1 MVLRKLAMAL
11 LSLGVV
17 LPGLTHALAL
27 REVKTKSALGEPFSA
42 EIELSDLGDLTDQ
55 DIKVGLAQAEDFER
69 LGIEQVYILS
79 ELRFD
84 VIVNQGGRS
93 YIKITTYKRM
103 TEPFLDFIV
112 RVSWPNNMRLQQVTA
127 LLDPP
132 VSKMTRT
139 AEQPAPPVV
148 VQAPPVIQPV
158 VPAIPVLDTV
168 AATPSNE
175 RSYQVKT
182 NDTLWS
188 VARRVRPSPAI
199 SVSQMMKVL
208 HKANPQAF
216 IANNINLLK
225 DGQVLRV
232 PSLMDTQSTSSNK
245 FAAQGKVTPLQG
257 QTPNKPLAQQQIDT
271 TAHAKVVEK
280 AVATPRVQMKL
291 VAAVASQSKNTDI
304 SNTGSQNIET
314 KSSGST
320 HGSGSSS
327 VANGSGKVQAV
338 TKHNHKLSKELADLE
353 SKLKLNDKK
362 IAMQNAKL
370 AHLEAQLKA
379 RRLAAEQAKHH
390 DKKTDLDKK
399 AVATLACAVAM
410 QSLFST
416 DAKAAEEATTV
427 APATPAKTEGG
438 SAMMPIIGV
447 GALIVVIALIFFFKG
462 KAKKEQPPVRPTAPT
477 PPATK
482 PQVAAEKPA
491 VATPVAKP
499 VEPAKPQDPLEEV
512 RPYLEMERYPQAVG
526 ILTKALVQHP
536 DRADLHLKLLEI
548 FARQKDRTSFNDQY
562 AKLETVGDLDAIVAA
577 DKLKNQFPE
586 EVKPA
591 APNKDGTLEFTATP
605 KVAEPVVEEA
615 PAISLDDLENDFKL
629 SLSQPNLKALDIPL
643 APDPIEL
650 QRPEVE
656 SVPAEEA
663 KISELDSLLD
673 GGLEFK
679 FDKPEE
685 VVATEFTIDEPVVE
699 SKMDLD
705 FSFDTPAAEEAKP
718 SIDIG
723 TGLSLDSLDDFLSEH
738 KAEPEVVAPEVT
750 PAANL
755 DFEQELAKFKDEKE
769 PEPEVNLTEGFEL
782 EEFKFD
788 DSSAKE
794 NDLGFDVADA
804 DFSIDEQPVVE
815 ETMDFNLDVDAP
827 SVDLSDMVANFDKEE
842 LAQDIDLPDDLGFD
856 DVDVSVSSDDVV
868 AELDKEFSFLATT
881 DENSTRLELARAY
894 MEMGDRL
901 GARDLLEEVVAEGSG
916 AQKTEAQGI
925 LMRIG

>member
-27 REVKTKSALGEPFSA
+27 REVKTTSALGEPFSA
-42 EIELSDLGDLTDQ
+42 ELELSDLGDLTDQ
-55 DIKVGLAQAEDFER
+55 DIKVGLAQPEDFER

-79 ELRFD
+79 ELRFE

-112 RVSWPNNMRLQQVTA
+112 RVSWPNNTRLQQVTA

-139 AEQPAPPVV
+139 AVQPAPPVI

-158 VPAIPVLDTV
+158 APVMPAMEAV

-232 PSLMDTQSTSSNK
+232 PSLMDTQSTNGSK
-245 FAAQGKVTPLQG
+245 FAAQGTATPLQG
-257 QTPNKPLAQQQIDT
+257 QAANKPLAQQQIDT
-271 TAHAKVVEK
+271 TAHAKAVEK
-280 AVATPRVQMKL
+280 VVSTPRVQMKL
-291 VAAVASQSKNTDI
+291 VAPVASQSKNADI
-304 SNTGSQNIET
+304 SNASPQNTEAKPT
-314 KSSGST
+314 QGLGT
-320 HGSGSSS
+320 SS
-327 VANGSGKVQAV
+327 VASGSGKVQKA
-338 TKHNHKLSKELADLE
+338 TKSNHKLSKELADLE
-353 SKLKLNDKK
+353 NKLKLNDKK

-427 APATPAKTEGG
+427 APVTPAKSQG
-438 SAMMPIIGV
+438 SGAMMPIIGV
-447 GALIVVIALIFFFKG
+447 GALIVVIALIFFIKG
-462 KAKKEQPPVRPTAPT
+462 KAKKQQPPARPVAPT
-477 PPATK
+477 PPVAK
-482 PQVAAEKPA
+482 PQAAKPA
-491 VATPVAKP
+491 VATPAAKP
-499 VEPAKPQDPLEEV
+499 VEPEKPQDPLEEV

-526 ILTKALVQHP
+526 LLTKALVQFP
-536 DRADLHLKLLEI
+536 DRADIHVKLLEI
-548 FARQKDRTSFNDQY
+548 FAKQKDRASFNEQY

-586 EVKPA
+586 EVKPV
-591 APNKDGTLEFTATP
+591 APNKEGALEFTTTS

-615 PAISLDDLENDFKL
+615 PAISLDDLENDFKM

-643 APDPIEL
+643 AADPIEL

-656 SVPAEEA
+656 SAPVEDA

-685 VVATEFTIDEPVVE
+685 IVAAEPTIEKPIVEPTV
-699 SKMDLD
+699 DLD
-705 FSFDTPAAEEAKP
+705 FSFDAPAVEEAKP
-718 SIDIG
+718 SVDVG
-723 TGLSLDSLDDFLSEH
+723 TGLSLDSLDDFLTEH
-738 KAEPEVVAPEVT
+738 TSVPEVVELEVEET
-750 PAANL
+750 SATNL
-755 DFEQELAKFKDEKE
+755 DFEQELAKFKEEKHE
-769 PEPEVNLTEGFEL
+769 PDAEASLTEGFEL

-788 DSSAKE
+788 DSSAKA
-794 NDLGFDVADA
+794 NDLDFDVADA

-815 ETMDFNLDVDAP
+815 EKMDFGLDVDAP

-842 LAQDIDLPDDLGFD
+842 LTQDVDLPDDLSFD
-856 DVDVSVSSDDVV
+856 DVDISVSTDDVV

-881 DENSTRLELARAY
+881 NENSTRLELARAY

-916 AQKTEAQGI
+916 EQKSEAQGI